1 MQLTEKQKKLP
12 VGLQKAILAK
22 KGGKAPVK
30 KAPAKKAPAKKP
42 SMKPPSMKLTPPMK
56 KSQMLY

>member
-30 KAPAKKAPAKKP
+30 KAPAKKPA
-42 SMKPPSMKLTPPMK
+42 MKMTPMMRKVPK
-56 KSQMLY
+56 ALY

>member
-1 MQLTEKQKKLP
+1 MPLTEKQKKLP
-12 VGLQKAILAK
+12 AGLQKAILAK
-22 KGGKAPVK
+22 DKKAPAKKTPAK

-42 SMKPPSMKLTPPMK
+42 SMKPTPPMK